1 MSENPYDLVVI
12 GGGPGGYV
20 CAIRAAQLGMRVAC
34 VDMRKTLGGT
44 CLNVGCIPSK
54 ALLHSSHLFAQ
65 AKHDAAGHGIKIS
78 GTVRPDLA
86 TMMAR
91 KDGVVKANTDG
102 IAYLFKKHKVDWIGG
117 MGRVDHA
124 GEVGVALHDGGD
136 KTLVAD
142 AIVLATGSESAALPG
157 VELDGRMIVDST
169 GALALSKV
177 PKRLTVIGAGVI
189 GLELGS
195 VWRRLGAEV
204 TVVEYL
210 DHILPTMDG
219 EIRKQVQRILAK
231 QGLSFMLGQRVTG
244 AKKTAKGVTLSVLPA
259 AGGDTQQVVSDV
271 VLVAIGRA
279 PHSLGLGLDKNGI
292 ERTERGFIKV
302 NDRYETTAKG
312 IYAIGDV
319 IGGAMLAHKA
329 EEEGVALAEMLAG
342 QSPHVNYDAIPA
354 VVYTAP
360 EIAAVGKTEE
370 QLKAAGTE
378 YKVGRF
384 PFTANGRARA
394 IGETD
399 GLVKVLADA
408 HTDRVLGCH
417 IVGSA
422 AGDLIQEV
430 VIGMEFGASAEDIF
444 RSSHAHPQLGEAI
457 KEAALAVHDRP
468 LHL

>member
-1 MSENPYDLVVI
+1 MSDTPYDLVVI

-20 CAIRAAQLGMRVAC
+20 CALRAAQLGMKVAC
-34 VDMRKTLGGT
+34 VDMRKALGGT

-54 ALLHSSHLFAQ
+54 ALLHSSHLFEQ
-65 AKHDAAGHGIKIS
+65 TLHHAADNGIKINGS
-78 GTVRPDLA
+78 VKPDVA
-86 TMMAR
+86 AMMAR
-91 KDGVVKANTDG
+91 KDGVVKANTEG
-102 IAYLFKKHKVDWIGG
+102 IAYLFKKNKVDWVCG
-117 MGRVDHA
+117 MGRISGP

-136 KTLVAD
+136 MSLITD
-142 AIVLATGSESAALPG
+142 AIVIATGSETAPLTG
-157 VELDGRMIVDST
+157 VEIDGRMIVDST
-169 GALALSKV
+169 GALSLPKV

-210 DHILPTMDG
+210 DHVLPNMDA
-219 EIRKQVQRILAK
+219 EVRKQAQRTLTK
-231 QGLSFMLGQRVTG
+231 QGIAFKLGQRVTG
-244 AKKTAKGVTLSVLPA
+244 AKKTTKGVTLSMMPA
-259 AGGDTQQVVSDV
+259 DGGETQTLVSDV
-271 VLVAIGRA
+271 VLLAIGRV

-302 NDRYETTAKG
+302 NECYETTAKG

-319 IGGAMLAHKA
+319 IGGMMLAHKA
-329 EEEGVALAEMLAG
+329 EEEGAVLAEMLAG
-342 QSPHVNYDAIPA
+342 QTPHVNYDAIPS
-354 VVYTAP
+354 VVYTNP

-370 QLKAAGTE
+370 QLKAAGTD
-378 YKVGRF
+378 YKVGKF

-399 GLVKVLADA
+399 GFVKIVADA

-417 IVGSA
+417 IIGPA
-422 AGDLIQEV
+422 AGDLIQEM

-457 KEAALAVHDRP
+457 KEAALAVHGRP
-468 LHL
+468 LHI

>member
-20 CAIRAAQLGMRVAC
+20 CAIRAAQLGMKVAC

-54 ALLHSSHLFAQ
+54 ALLHSSHLFEQ
-65 AKHDAAGHGIKIS
+65 ARSHVADHGIKIS
-78 GTVRPDLA
+78 GSVRPDLA
-86 TMMAR
+86 VMMAR

-102 IAYLFKKHKVDWIGG
+102 IAYLFKKHKVDWISG
-117 MGRVDHA
+117 MGRIEGH

-136 KTLVAD
+136 KTLVTD
-142 AIVLATGSESAALPG
+142 AIVLATGSESAPLPG
-157 VELDGRMIVDST
+157 VEVDGRMIVDST
-169 GALALSKV
+169 GALALPKV

-219 EIRKQVQRILAK
+219 EVCKQAQRILAR
-231 QGLSFMLGQRVTG
+231 QGLTFKLGQRVAG
-244 AKKTAKGVTLSVLPA
+244 AKKTAKGVTLSTLPA
-259 AGGDTQQVVSDV
+259 AGGETEHVVSDV
-271 VLVAIGRA
+271 VLVAIGRV
-279 PHSLGLGLDKNGI
+279 PHSLGLGLDKNGV
-292 ERTERGFIKV
+292 ERTDRGFIKA
-302 NDRYETTAKG
+302 NDRYETTTKG

-329 EEEGVALAEMLAG
+329 EEEGVAVAEILAG
-342 QSPHVNYDAIPA
+342 QSPHVNYGAIPA
-354 VVYTAP
+354 VVYTSP

-370 QLKAAGTE
+370 QLKTAGTD

-384 PFTANGRARA
+384 PFTANGRARS
-394 IGETD
+394 IDETD
-399 GLVKVLADA
+399 GFVKILADA
-408 HTDRVLGCH
+408 HSDRVLGCH
-417 IVGSA
+417 IVGAA

-457 KEAALAVHDRP
+457 KEAALAVHGRAV
-468 LHL
+468 HI